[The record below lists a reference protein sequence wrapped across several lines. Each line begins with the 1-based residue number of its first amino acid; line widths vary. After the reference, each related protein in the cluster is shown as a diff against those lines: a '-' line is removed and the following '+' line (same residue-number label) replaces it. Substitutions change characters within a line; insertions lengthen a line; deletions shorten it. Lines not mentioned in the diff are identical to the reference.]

1 MKPVAADV
9 PEVDRNTKHD
19 IFQEAAYAPAEFLY
33 DVFFLFGDVL
43 FFVRLFGADHL
54 SLPAPVQ

>member
-9 PEVDRNTKHD
+9 PEDGRKTKLG

-33 DVFFLFGDVL
+33 DVFFPFGDVL
-43 FFVRLFGADHL
+43 FFAQLSGAGRQ
-54 SLPAPVQ
+54 SPQVPVQ